1 MSVPDDLVSP
11 SRFRLLR
18 EIARGGMA
26 TVYEAEQ
33 VGASGFT
40 KRMAVKIIH
49 ERFARHPEWLQLFI
63 DEAKLSA
70 NLVHGNIVQIYQL
83 GETATG
89 HFIAMEFIKG
99 LTLRTLINTHR
110 ARRQPLPPDIAA
122 YCASRVCRALD
133 FAHHF
138 VGEDGNRLDIVHRD
152 VSPGNVMLTWD
163 GHVKLADFGIAKART
178 MADPAASRP
187 LLLGKKHYMSP
198 EQLMGVS
205 VDWRSDVFSMGVVL
219 FELFALK
226 SLFTEDETLAAI
238 DEVVIGPTPDITS
251 QLPGIDPAMRRIV
264 TGAIQKEPE
273 NRPSAAMLGRSLD
286 AWNAAQGTPGSPERL
301 QSHLAGLFPQ
311 TYEPPAPRTTADVE
325 PISLLTPIN
334 EQRPR

>member
-1 MSVPDDLVSP
+1 MTLAKDLHSP
-11 SRFRLLR
+11 VRFHLLR

-26 TVYEAEQ
+26 TVFEAEQ
-33 VGASGFT
+33 IGTAGFS

-49 ERFARHPEWLQLFI
+49 DRFGKHPEWLQLFI

-83 GETATG
+83 GESDG
-89 HFIAMEFIKG
+89 SFFIAMELIKG

-110 ARRQPLPPDIAA
+110 ARRIPLPTDVAA
-122 YCASRVCRALD
+122 YCASRICRALD

-163 GHVKLADFGIAKART
+163 GHVKLGDFGIAKART

-198 EQLMGVS
+198 EQLLGRQ
-205 VDWRSDVFSMGVVL
+205 VDSRTDIFAMGVVL
-219 FELFALK
+219 FELFALR
-226 SLFTEDETLAAI
+226 SLFTEDETMAAI
-238 DEVVIGPTPDITS
+238 DEVVLDPSPDMMLR
-251 QLPGIDPAMRRIV
+251 LPDADPEIQTLIAQ
-264 TGAIQKEPE
+264 AINKEPE
-273 NRPSAAMLGRSLD
+273 GRPNAAALGRALD
-286 AWNAAQGTPGSPERL
+286 AWCSSRGTPGSPEQL
-301 QSHLAGLFPQ
+301 QAHLAGLFPES
-311 TYEPPAPRTTADVE
+311 YRPPTRGTKSTPSDSLSVPVPDAGPR
-325 PISLLTPIN
+325 
-334 EQRPR
+334 

>member
-1 MSVPDDLVSP
+1 MAQSRQLITE

-33 VGASGFT
+33 LGAAGFT

-49 ERFARHPEWLQLFI
+49 EHFAEHPDWLQLFI

-83 GETATG
+83 GISDQG
-89 HFIAMEFIKG
+89 PFIAMEFIKG
-99 LTLRTLINTHR
+99 VTLRKLINTHR
-110 ARRQPLPPDIAA
+110 QRREALPADIAA

-138 VGEDGNRLDIVHRD
+138 TDDDGDRLEIVHRD

-178 MADPAASRP
+178 MVDPAATKP

-198 EQLMGVS
+198 EQLLGRP
-205 VDWRSDVFSMGVVL
+205 VDWRADIFSMGVVL
-219 FELFALK
+219 FELFALR

-238 DEVVIGPTPDITS
+238 EEVVIGPTPELLPLLPTVD
-251 QLPGIDPAMRRIV
+251 PGIRAIIE
-264 TGAIQKEPE
+264 GAISKDAAR
-273 NRPSAAMLGRSLD
+273 RPKAAALGHSLD
-286 AWNAAQGTPGSPERL
+286 AWCAAQGTPGSPERL
-301 QSHLAGLFPQ
+301 QAHLAQLFPES
-311 TYEPPAPRTTADVE
+311 YRPPTRKTAQLPSASV
-325 PISLLTPIN
+325 PTA
-334 EQRPR
+334 

>member
-1 MSVPDDLVSP
+1 MSLPKDLNAASQ
-11 SRFRLLR
+11 LHLIR
-18 EIARGGMA
+18 EVARGGMA

-33 VGASGFT
+33 IGTAGFT

-49 ERFARHPEWLQLFI
+49 DRFGQHAEWRQLFI

-83 GETATG
+83 GESGGTY
-89 HFIAMEFIKG
+89 FIAMEYIKG

-110 ARRQPLPPDIAA
+110 TRRIPLPPDIAA
-122 YCASRVCRALD
+122 YCASRICRALD

-138 VGEDGNRLDIVHRD
+138 VGDDGNHLDIVHRD

-178 MADPAASRP
+178 MADPAAKRP

-198 EQLMGVS
+198 EQLTGKH
-205 VDWRSDVFSMGVVL
+205 VDARTDIFAMGVVL
-219 FELFALK
+219 FELFALR

-238 DEVVIGPTPDITS
+238 DEVVLSPSPDVSMRLPAADPDIQALIS
-251 QLPGIDPAMRRIV
+251 LAISKDPE
-264 TGAIQKEPE
+264 K
-273 NRPSAAMLGRSLD
+273 RPNAFTLGRALD
-286 AWNAAQGTPGSPERL
+286 IWCAERGTPGSPERL
-301 QSHLAGLFPQ
+301 QAHLAELFPES
-311 TYEPPAPRTTADVE
+311 YRPPTRATEHVDV
-325 PISLLTPIN
+325 TPGS
-334 EQRPR
+334 

>member
-1 MSVPDDLVSP
+1 MAKQDLITE

-33 VGASGFT
+33 LGAAGFS

-49 ERFARHPEWLQLFI
+49 ERFAEHPEWLQLFI

-83 GETATG
+83 GNSDRG
-89 HFIAMEFIKG
+89 PFIAMEYIKG
-99 LTLRTLINTHR
+99 ITLRTLINTHR
-110 ARRQPLPPDIAA
+110 ARREPLPMDVAA

-138 VGEDGNRLDIVHRD
+138 VNDEGDRLEIVHRD

-178 MADPAASRP
+178 MVDPSATRP

-198 EQLMGVS
+198 EQLVGKS
-205 VDWRSDVFSMGVVL
+205 VDWRADIFSMGVVL
-219 FELFALK
+219 FELFALR

-238 DEVVIGPTPDITS
+238 EEVVLGPTPDL
-251 QLPGIDPAMRRIV
+251 LPLLPSVDSSVRGIIA
-264 TGAIQKEPE
+264 GAIHKDPGA
-273 NRPSAAMLGRSLD
+273 RPKAAALGQSLD
-286 AWNAAQGTPGSPERL
+286 TWCSARGTPGSPERL
-301 QSHLAGLFPQ
+301 QAHLAELFPES
-311 TYEPPAPRTTADVE
+311 YKPPTRKTRDIRSTDLRAG
-325 PISLLTPIN
+325 
-334 EQRPR
+334 

>member
-1 MSVPDDLVSP
+1 MTEIREFQAA

-18 EIARGGMA
+18 EVARGGMA
-26 TVYEAEQ
+26 AVFEAEQ
-33 VGASGFT
+33 VGAAGFT

-49 ERFARHPEWLQLFI
+49 ERFAAHPEWLQLFI

-70 NLVHGNIVQIYQL
+70 DLVHGNIVQIYQL
-83 GETATG
+83 GRSDRG
-89 HFIAMEFIKG
+89 YFMAMEFIKG

-110 ARRQPLPPDIAA
+110 ARRRPLPPDVAA

-138 VGEDGNRLDIVHRD
+138 VSGDGSRLDIVHRD

-178 MADPAASRP
+178 MVDPAANRP

-198 EQLMGVS
+198 EQLMGIP
-205 VDWRSDVFSMGVVL
+205 VDWRADIFSMGVVL
-219 FELFALK
+219 FELFALR

-238 DEVVIGPTPDITS
+238 DEVVIGPTPD
-251 QLPGIDPAMRRIV
+251 LAARLPEVEPGIRDLIAA
-264 TGAIQKEPE
+264 AIRK
-273 NRPSAAMLGRSLD
+273 RPSERPTAAALGRALD
-286 AWNAAQGTPGSPERL
+286 AWCAAQGTPGSPERL
-301 QSHLAGLFPQ
+301 QAHLAELFPD
-311 TYEPPAPRTTADVE
+311 TYRPPTRPDE
-325 PISLLTPIN
+325 EIPSISLLTPVR
-334 EQRPR
+334 EDGLA

>member
-1 MSVPDDLVSP
+1 VTEQEDLVSP

-18 EIARGGMA
+18 EVARGGMA

-40 KRMAVKIIH
+40 KRMAVKVIH

-83 GETATG
+83 GESARG

-110 ARRQPLPPDIAA
+110 MRRRPLPADIAA

-138 VGEDGNRLDIVHRD
+138 VGADGNRLDIVHRD

-178 MADPAASRP
+178 MADPAARRP

-205 VDWRSDVFSMGVVL
+205 VDWRSDIFSMGVVL

-251 QLPGIDPAMRRIV
+251 QLPGIDPAMRAIV
-264 TGAIQKEPE
+264 SGAIQKEPG
-273 NRPSAAMLGRSLD
+273 NRPTAAVLGRSLD
-286 AWNAAQGTPGSPERL
+286 EWCAARGTPGSPERL
-301 QSHLAGLFPQ
+301 QAHLADLFPE
-311 TYEPPAPRTTADVE
+311 TYRPPTMAGDDV
-325 PISLLTPIN
+325 PSISLLTPVPGDG
-334 EQRPR
+334 PR

>member
-1 MSVPDDLVSP
+1 MSVPTALNAS
-11 SRFRLLR
+11 SQLRLIR
-18 EIARGGMA
+18 EVARGGMA

-33 VGASGFT
+33 VGTAGFT

-49 ERFARHPEWLQLFI
+49 DRFGRHAEWRQLFI

-83 GETATG
+83 GESDGTY
-89 HFIAMEFIKG
+89 FIAMEFIKG

-110 ARRQPLPPDIAA
+110 ARRVPLPPDIAA

-138 VGEDGNRLDIVHRD
+138 VGDDGNHLDIVHRD

-163 GHVKLADFGIAKART
+163 GHVKLGDFGIAKART
-178 MADPAASRP
+178 MADPAAKRP

-198 EQLMGVS
+198 EQLMGRG
-205 VDWRSDVFSMGVVL
+205 VDTRTDIFAMGVVL
-219 FELFALK
+219 FELFALR

-238 DEVVIGPTPDITS
+238 DEVVLGPSPDVALR
-251 QLPGIDPAMRRIV
+251 LPDADPEIQGMIAQ
-264 TGAIQKEPE
+264 AISKDPDA
-273 NRPSAAMLGRSLD
+273 RPNAAVLGRTLD
-286 AWNAAQGTPGSPERL
+286 AWCAGRGTPGSPERL
-301 QSHLAGLFPQ
+301 QAHLADLFPES
-311 TYEPPAPRTTADVE
+311 YRPPTRSTE
-325 PISLLTPIN
+325 EISAMNDSGGPGG
-334 EQRPR
+334 R

>member
-1 MSVPDDLVSP
+1 
-11 SRFRLLR
+11 
-18 EIARGGMA
+18 MA

-33 VGASGFT
+33 VGAAGFT

-83 GETATG
+83 GESDRG
-89 HFIAMEFIKG
+89 HFIAMEYIKG
-99 LTLRTLINTHR
+99 VTLRTLINTHR
-110 ARRQPLPPDIAA
+110 ARRAPLPADIAA

-138 VGEDGNRLDIVHRD
+138 MGEDGRRLDIVHRD

-178 MADPAASRP
+178 SADPAATRK

-205 VDWRSDVFSMGVVL
+205 VDWRADIFSMGVVL

-226 SLFTEDETLAAI
+226 SLFTEDATLAAI
-238 DEVVIGPTPDITS
+238 DEVVIGPTPDLAPR
-251 QLPGIDPAMRRIV
+251 LPAADPAIR
-264 TGAIQKEPE
+264 AIIAEAISKQADA
-273 NRPSAAMLGRSLD
+273 RPNAATLGRSLD
-286 AWNAAQGTPGSPERL
+286 DWCNAQRTPGSPERL
-301 QSHLAGLFPQ
+301 QAHLADLYPESYRPP
-311 TYEPPAPRTTADVE
+311 TRATDEATAADASTNEPPAIEILPGVDFRGAQ
-325 PISLLTPIN
+325 SG
-334 EQRPR
+334 

>member
-1 MSVPDDLVSP
+1 MTPSRELITE

-33 VGASGFT
+33 LGAAGFT

-49 ERFARHPEWLQLFI
+49 EHFAEHPEWLQLFI

-83 GETATG
+83 GVSDQG
-89 HFIAMEFIKG
+89 PFIAMEYIKG
-99 LTLRTLINTHR
+99 VTLRKLINTHR
-110 ARRQPLPPDIAA
+110 QRREVLPADVAA

-138 VGEDGNRLDIVHRD
+138 VDDDGDRLEIVHRD

-178 MADPAASRP
+178 MADPAATKP

-198 EQLMGVS
+198 EQLLGKQ
-205 VDWRSDVFSMGVVL
+205 VDWRADIFSMGVVL
-219 FELFALK
+219 FELFALR

-238 DEVVIGPTPDITS
+238 EEVVIGPTPELLPLLPTVD
-251 QLPGIDPAMRRIV
+251 PGIRAIIE
-264 TGAIQKEPE
+264 GAISKDAM
-273 NRPSAAMLGRSLD
+273 NRPRAAALGHSLD
-286 AWNAAQGTPGSPERL
+286 AWCSAQGTPGSPERL
-301 QSHLAGLFPQ
+301 QAHLAKLFPESYKPP
-311 TYEPPAPRTTADVE
+311 TRKTRDIRVVPAPA
-325 PISLLTPIN
+325 P
-334 EQRPR
+334 